1 MEKKEKNVIAR
12 VGNFVIV
19 KESGNGMGWVSV
31 KATSGFWTVRYRE
44 DNAMYG
50 VLLMLVETEEYRNY
64 LEAFVKSVYVLASCT
79 PDLDFL
85 GDFYNAY
92 VSMQE
97 RRKKEASEDE
107 DKAALEEVRALYEMK
122 EEAEKEN
129 LDKPVGDGSN
139 ESHV

>member
-19 KESGNGMGWVSV
+19 KESGNSMGWVSV

-50 VLLMLVETEEYRNY
+50 VLLMLVETEEYRDY
-64 LEAFVKSVYVLASCT
+64 LEAFVKAVYVLASCT

-92 VSMQE
+92 ISMQE
-97 RRKKEASEDE
+97 RRKKEATEDE
-107 DKAALEEVRALYEMK
+107 DKAALEEVRVMEEMK
-122 EEAEKEN
+122 EEVKDDN
-129 LDKPVGDGSN
+129 RD
-139 ESHV
+139 